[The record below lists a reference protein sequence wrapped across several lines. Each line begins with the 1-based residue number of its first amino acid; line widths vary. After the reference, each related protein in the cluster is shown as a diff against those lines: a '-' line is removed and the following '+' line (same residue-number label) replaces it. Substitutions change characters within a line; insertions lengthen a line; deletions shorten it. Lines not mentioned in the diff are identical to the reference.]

1 MSVLGGPFLD
11 SLCELLALYDLQL
24 ILLGVWQP
32 HPASPDPVCP
42 LGEGW
47 GGPGGMGPDFTE
59 GASTVVESWDAG
71 TLTKLGHLKHLLG
84 KFLNFPELRFPR
96 T

>member
-1 MSVLGGPFLD
+1 MGRARRDGPRL
-11 SLCELLALYDLQL
+11 
-24 ILLGVWQP
+24 P
-32 HPASPDPVCP
+32 
-42 LGEGW
+42 
-47 GGPGGMGPDFTE
+47 E

>member
-1 MSVLGGPFLD
+1 MGRARRDGPRL
-11 SLCELLALYDLQL
+11 
-24 ILLGVWQP
+24 P
-32 HPASPDPVCP
+32 
-42 LGEGW
+42 
-47 GGPGGMGPDFTE
+47 E
-59 GASTVVESWDAG
+59 GASAVVESRDMG